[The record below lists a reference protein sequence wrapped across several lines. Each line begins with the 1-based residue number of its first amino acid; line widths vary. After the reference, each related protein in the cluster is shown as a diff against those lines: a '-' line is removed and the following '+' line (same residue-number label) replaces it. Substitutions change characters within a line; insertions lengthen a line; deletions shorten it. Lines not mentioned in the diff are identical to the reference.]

1 MKLIINQKE
10 IETECSNI
18 ASLALEQSIPLQGIA
33 IAVNSQIIPRC
44 EWDEQLLS
52 PMDNIMIISA
62 TRGG

>member
-44 EWDEQLLS
+44 EWDEQQLS